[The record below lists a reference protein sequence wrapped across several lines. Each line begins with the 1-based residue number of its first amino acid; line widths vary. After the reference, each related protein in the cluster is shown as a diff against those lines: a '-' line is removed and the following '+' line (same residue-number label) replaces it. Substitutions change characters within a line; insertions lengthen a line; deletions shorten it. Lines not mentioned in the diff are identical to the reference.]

1 MKITVNQ
8 LRKIIKEEI
17 SRALNESSGEEI
29 LKKIQGSF
37 LRNKVNQMSE
47 DPASAEGIAEMWDE
61 AVSKVPEMMKY
72 VKANSKPG
80 YINSTARNQAASVAA
95 ASSSFSSDPEASVY
109 FATALNRYLE
119 KKEELTGDDL
129 KLASTAL
136 SDMPKQVSTYDPG
149 AVEAEWDAT
158 HPYRSWRST

>member
-37 LRNKVNQMSE
+37 FLRNKVNQMSK
-47 DPASAEGIAEMWDE
+47 DPDSVEGIAEMWDE
-61 AVSKVPEMMKY
+61 AVSKVPEMMEY

-80 YINSTARNQAASVAA
+80 YINSTARNQAVSDAA
-95 ASSSFSSDPEASVY
+95 ASSSDPEASVY

-136 SDMPKQVSTYDPG
+136 SAMPKQVSTYVPG